1 MKNYLISFSW
11 TEDVNSPVAISIR
24 SKIETIAR
32 DNWFQVFPNVVA
44 IKSPLSIDDLLAGL
58 SPVANG
64 SNLMISE
71 FVDFRST
78 EPRTSYAIKI
88 SED

>member
-11 TEDVNSPVAISIR
+11 TEDVNSPIAVSVR

-44 IKSPLSIDDLLAGL
+44 VKSPLSIDDLLAGL
-58 SPVANG
+58 SPIPNG
-64 SNLMISE
+64 INLMISE

-78 EPRTSYAIKI
+78 EPRTSCAIKM
-88 SED
+88 SEG